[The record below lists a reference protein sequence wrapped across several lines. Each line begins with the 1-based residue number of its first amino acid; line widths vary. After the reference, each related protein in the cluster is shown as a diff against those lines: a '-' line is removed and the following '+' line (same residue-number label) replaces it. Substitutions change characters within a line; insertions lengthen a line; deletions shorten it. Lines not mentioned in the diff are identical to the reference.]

1 MTKSNLT
8 FDFGTAIE
16 YLEKKKIVR
25 RQSWGEFDYLI
36 NTTNNKGDKIFVK
49 IKDGGEKDTYYTSD
63 EYKGSTEDFV
73 ASDWEQAKDS
83 SIQKFVVGYT
93 ASEFYID
100 TQNSTHLQYVE
111 KEMDVWWE
119 SITYD
124 NIKTAFTSY
133 LPTKYRHDKETD
145 GEE

>member
-1 MTKSNLT
+1 MAKANLT

-36 NTTNNKGDKIFVK
+36 NTTSNKGNKIYVK
-49 IKDGGEKDTYYTSD
+49 ITDGGEKDTYYNTD
-63 EYKGSTEDFV
+63 EYKGSTEDFT

-93 ASEFYID
+93 TSEFYID
-100 TQNSTHLQYVE
+100 TQNSVHLQYAE

-119 SITYD
+119 SITYEG
-124 NIKTAFTSY
+124 IKNAFNSN
-133 LPTKYRHDKETD
+133 LPAKYRHEKETY
-145 GEE
+145 EKE